1 MDCKHAPDQLPD
13 KEAIRQ
19 ENEAFLTKLE
29 ALAVEAIASRDWS
42 PVIDFINFEAP
53 EIND

>member
-29 ALAVEAIASRDWS
+29 ALAVEAIASQDWS
-42 PVIDFINFEAP
+42 PVIDFINSEAP
-53 EIND
+53 NTND